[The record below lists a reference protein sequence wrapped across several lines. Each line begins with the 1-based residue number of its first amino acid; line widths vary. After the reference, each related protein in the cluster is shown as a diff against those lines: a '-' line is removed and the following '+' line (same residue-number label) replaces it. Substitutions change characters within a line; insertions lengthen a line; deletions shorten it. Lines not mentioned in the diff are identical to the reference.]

1 VGAVPL
7 SAPPPHPHPPPAAP
21 PPPPPPRPPRVAVQR
36 AHTQPTHAHA
46 SGTDVD
52 RDNGQG
58 RHGHRAESHSVL
70 STAGPIIGTLRL
82 TAPVAARLVSCFTI
96 HSPTSLKPTAPSS
109 TGTSPQPSSA
119 VMCCA
124 GGLLRQRQRHR
135 YAGQAHR
142 HTGRQAGRQD
152 PPPRARPRRP
162 APPHPSVVAAA
173 AHTATQAA
181 HSVSC
186 LSQSAELRWRAPL
199 GDSSSEFT
207 QGSVAVG
214 VLARLVQCAHMMMT
228 SMRGA

>member
-142 HTGRQAGRQD
+142 HTGRQAGRQAGRTHR
-152 PPPRARPRRP
+152 PELVRAALRPHTHRWWQPLRTQRP
-162 APPHPSVVAAA
+162 KQ
-173 AHTATQAA
+173 HTAYRV
-181 HSVSC
+181 SVSQPNFAGERH
-186 LSQSAELRWRAPL
+186 LVTVHQSSHRVPL
-199 GDSSSEFT
+199 QSGCWLD
-207 QGSVAVG
+207 
-214 VLARLVQCAHMMMT
+214 
-228 SMRGA
+228 